1 MLPPEKES
9 PISISSYSESPMS
22 EEPEHPA
29 MYLGEVDLELEEENI
44 SKPAVTELEISL
56 SDTEDVQPEV
66 DVDLRVTDETK
77 PRDNQDEVND
87 LDVNNDGSYSNDVGG
102 NDTNLDVLENDTSYE
117 EIISAVEDM
126 VKPDEIVV
134 VVEHSDQIDPE
145 VIDEKEVIDEEEV
158 IDQTEETVEL
168 PRTPEI
174 VVTDPIT
181 FDNGVVDEPVENR
194 SDVSFEEV
202 ETSPAEEKA
211 ESIEPGEVEEKL
223 AFAEEKFGEKEEK
236 PDVMEERVETVEEK
250 ENHPQMVRTL
260 SNNG

>member
-87 LDVNNDGSYSNDVGG
+87 LDVNNDGSYSNDVVG
-102 NDTNLDVLENDTSYE
+102 NDTNLDVLENDRSYE

-126 VKPDEIVV
+126 VKPDEV

-158 IDQTEETVEL
+158 IVQTEETVEL

-202 ETSPAEEKA
+202 ETSPAQEKA
-211 ESIEPGEVEEKL
+211 ESIEPGEVEEKPV
-223 AFAEEKFGEKEEK
+223 FEEKSGGEEEK
-236 PDVMEERVETVEEK
+236 PEVVEERVETVEEK